1 MSLYIFDT
9 DCLTLFQHGQSKLVE
24 RVARLPQEQVT
35 TTIVTL
41 EEQVRGRFNLVRR
54 AETIEQ
60 LVNAYQRL
68 QEAIVFFQRFQVLQF
83 SPSAGTHYQSLK
95 NQKLRIG
102 SRDLRIAAIVLAND
116 GIVVTRN
123 QKDFGQIPGLKL
135 EDWLL

>member
-1 MSLYIFDT
+1 VSLWISDT
-9 DCLTLFQHGQSKLVE
+9 DCLTLFQHGQRKLVE

-68 QEAIVFFQRFQVLQF
+68 QEAMVFFQRFQVLEF
-83 SPSAGTHYQSLK
+83 SLSAGTCYQSLK
-95 NQKLRIG
+95 DQKLRVG
-102 SRDLRIAAIVLAND
+102 SRDLRIAAIALAND

-123 QKDFGQIPGLKL
+123 QKDFSQVPGLKI

>member
-1 MSLYIFDT
+1 MSLWIFDT
-9 DCLTLFQHGQSKLVE
+9 DCLTLFQHGQRQLIE
-24 RVARLPQEQVT
+24 RVARLPQDQVT

-68 QEAIVFFQRFQVLQF
+68 QEVIVFFQRFQVLEF
-83 SPSAGTHYQSLK
+83 SPSAGTHYRSLK
-95 NQKLRIG
+95 EQKLRIG
-102 SRDLRIAAIVLAND
+102 SRDLRIAAIALSND

-123 QKDFGQIPGLKL
+123 QKDFSQVPRLKI